1 MNRILILTKNI
12 SVESYL
18 QEQLQK
24 LNYEVLVSVSMWEI
38 WENSRKVDPFL
49 KSFQWIFLSETI
61 SDNEARDFGEQFSIN
76 CLVRIVGEEPSEDV
90 TSEWSDCHISD
101 WVLAN
106 ASLERLREKLVH
118 KILLSQ
124 VAFTDDQMIQPFY
137 GNQSVGNLKKKAFP
151 LYFSDI
157 HFTKLEKEI
166 INKLVAAKDL
176 SLARDELCH
185 GWRSKNQNSKLSQL
199 SSSIT
204 KIRKKVAAAYGI
216 EDAVMTV
223 WGEGYQLN
231 AYFYHCLLKGEYR
244 NYPKSITT

>member
-1 MNRILILTKNI
+1 MNRIVILTRNI

-24 LNYEVLVSVSMWEI
+24 LNYEVLVSVSSWEN
-38 WENSRKVDPFL
+38 WENSGRIDPFL

-61 SDNEARDFGEQFSIN
+61 SDNQAREFGEQFRSD
-76 CLVRIVGEEPSEDV
+76 CLVRIVGEEPTETV
-90 TSEWSDCHISD
+90 ISEWREWYISD
-101 WVLAN
+101 WVLAD
-106 ASLERLREKLVH
+106 ASLERVREKLIHKTLVH
-118 KILLSQ
+118 QVEFSDAYSFYRDQPLS
-124 VAFTDDQMIQPFY
+124 D
-137 GNQSVGNLKKKAFP
+137 SKKKAFP

-166 INKLVAAKDL
+166 INRLMAAKDL
-176 SLARDELCH
+176 SLAREELCD

-204 KIRKKVAAAYGI
+204 RIRKKVMETYGI
-216 EDAVMTV
+216 EDAVRTM

-231 AYFYHCLLKGEYR
+231 SYFYHCLLKGEFR
-244 NYPKSITT
+244 NRPQGVRT